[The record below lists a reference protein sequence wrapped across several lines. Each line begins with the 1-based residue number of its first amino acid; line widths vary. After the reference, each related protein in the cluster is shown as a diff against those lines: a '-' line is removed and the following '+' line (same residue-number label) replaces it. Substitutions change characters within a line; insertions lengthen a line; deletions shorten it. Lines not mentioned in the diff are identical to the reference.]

1 MGRHIERHFIESNSS
16 PAKRTYVRSD
26 VNETGSA
33 TCKGTRLVIDD
44 LGFREA
50 VLRIGRS
57 LPGYRSDSDVLN
69 MLMNV
74 HGCGRAA
81 YALCRSCHLGRANWA
96 GRADLRGA

>member
-1 MGRHIERHFIESNSS
+1 MEGNGLPGEQAFGRR
-16 PAKRTYVRSD
+16 D
-26 VNETGSA
+26 VNETGTA
-33 TCKGTRLVIDD
+33 ARKGTCLVIDD

-81 YALCRSCHLGRANWA
+81 YALCRGCHLGSAYWRGSA
-96 GRADLRGA
+96 GLRGGGRIPG